1 LSRKTLYDELPAIG
15 GNMYIHH
22 VNIRTHDLDA
32 SIIFYRDALGLR
44 HGERPAFGFSGAW
57 LYDRDKPAVHL
68 NEVDE
73 KPASTSNA
81 FDHIAFYTDDL
92 DAVLARLD
100 AMGLRYSGLR
110 PIPDGTMRQCF
121 VKDPNGI
128 TVELTGP

>member
-1 LSRKTLYDELPAIG
+1 MASGRPSASRG
-15 GNMYIHH
+15 
-22 VNIRTHDLDA
+22 
-32 SIIFYRDALGLR
+32 
-44 HGERPAFGFSGAW
+44 HGSMTETRGRPASASWGAC
-57 LYDRDKPAVHL
+57 LKKRTKPALHPK
-68 NEVDE
+68 EVDE